1 MKKKLL
7 IGSFVFASLFL
18 GACGASENKNQASN
32 DKINVVATFYPMY
45 EFTKAVVGD
54 EANVELLIP
63 AGTEAHDYEPSA
75 KAIAK
80 MSEADAIVY
89 NSHEFETWM
98 TNVASNFEKSH
109 TQVIEAARAIEL
121 LPMGE
126 EEHDHDDHED
136 HEEAAHHHNA
146 DPHVWLDPI
155 LAKTQVETIRDALSE
170 QFPDKKA
177 IFYQQAQSYLT
188 ELEQLD
194 NDFQMAFTDAKNR
207 TFVTQH
213 AAFSYFAKRYDLTQ
227 ESIAGLSSE
236 EEPSPSRLAELKH
249 FVEDHQISAIYF
261 EDNAS
266 SKVAQTLAKETGVQ
280 LAVLSPVESL
290 TNEQQAAG
298 EDYLSTM
305 RKNLEALQ
313 LSIR

>member
-7 IGSFVFASLFL
+7 IGSFVFASLIL
-18 GACGASENKNQASN
+18 GACGASENKNQANN
-32 DKINVVATFYPMY
+32 DKIKVVATFYPMY
-45 EFTKAVVGD
+45 EFTKAVVG
-54 EANVELLIP
+54 EAGEVELLIP

-98 TNVASNFEKSH
+98 ENATSNFDQSKM
-109 TQVIEAARAIEL
+109 QVIEASRAIEL
-121 LPMGE
+121 MPLGE
-126 EEHDHDDHED
+126 MAADHAEEGDSHV
-136 HEEAAHHHNA
+136 HHA
-146 DPHVWLDPI
+146 DPHVWLDPV
-155 LAKTQVETIRDALSE
+155 LAKTQVETIREALSE
-170 QFPDKKA
+170 QFPEKKTV
-177 IFYQQAQSYLT
+177 FSQQAQSYLT
-188 ELEQLD
+188 QLEQLD
-194 NDFQMAFTDAKNR
+194 RDIQAAFANAQNR

-249 FVEDHQISAIYF
+249 FVQDHQISVIYF

-266 SKVAQTLAKETGVQ
+266 SKVAQTLAKETGVE
-280 LAVLSPVESL
+280 LAVLSPIESL
-290 TNEQQAAG
+290 TKEQQAAG
-298 EDYLSTM
+298 ENYLSTM

-313 LSIR
+313 LSIH

>member
-7 IGSFVFASLFL
+7 IGSFIFASLIL
-18 GACGASENKNQASN
+18 GACGVSGDKNQANS
-32 DKINVVATFYPMY
+32 DKIKVVATFYPMY
-45 EFTKAVVGD
+45 EFTKAVVG
-54 EANVELLIP
+54 EAGEVELLIP

-75 KAIAK
+75 KAVAK
-80 MSEADAIVY
+80 MSDADAIVY

-98 TNVASNFEKSH
+98 ENVISDFDQNK
-109 TQVIEAARAIEL
+109 TQVIEASRAIEL
-121 LPMGE
+121 MPLGE
-126 EEHDHDDHED
+126 TATNHTAESNSHV
-136 HEEAAHHHNA
+136 HNA
-146 DPHVWLDPI
+146 DPHVWLDPV

-170 QFPDKKA
+170 QFPEKKA
-177 IFYQQAQSYLT
+177 LFTQQAQSYLT
-188 ELEQLD
+188 KLDQLD
-194 NDFQMAFTDAKNR
+194 HDIQAAFANAQNR

-213 AAFSYFAKRYDLTQ
+213 AAFSYFAKRYGLTQ
-227 ESIAGLSSE
+227 EPIAGLSSD